1 MTTSLRCLLAGLA
14 LTAAASAFAESAPR
28 TPARSTPSA
37 SILAILDS
45 DHNGVLSAEEI
56 AVAPVVLTALDLN
69 EDGIISADER
79 AAGSRMSRGPRA
91 AVAAQ
96 VLLLLDVNHDGA
108 IQAMEVT
115 HAASSLKQLDRNGD
129 GKVTPDELRPTMVAR
144 A

>member
-28 TPARSTPSA
+28 TPTRGTPSNT
-37 SILAILDS
+37 ILAILDA
-45 DHNGVLSAEEI
+45 DRNGVLSADEI

-69 EDGIISADER
+69 DDGIISADER
-79 AAGSRMSRGPRA
+79 AAGSRANRGPRGA
-91 AVAAQ
+91 AVSS
-96 VLLLLDVNHDGA
+96 VLLQLDVNHDGA

-115 HAASSLKQLDRNGD
+115 HAASSLKRLDRNGD
-129 GKVTPDELRPTMVAR
+129 GQVTSDELRPTMVAR